1 MKKNKISKNW
11 LLKQNKDPFF
21 KQSKIQGFR
30 SRSAF
35 KLIEMNKKFKFLK
48 KNLSLLDLGS
58 CPGGWSQVARKEI
71 TKGKILAVDIKP
83 MEKIY
88 NVDFIKGDFCED
100 SIYEKIIFYF
110 NNKVDIVL
118 SDMAANTSGN
128 KALDSYKTG
137 KLCLNAMNL
146 SRKILSQDGVFLSK
160 LFMGS
165 IFEEIN
171 DEAIKNF
178 KKVIKYKP
186 LSSKKESKEIYI
198 FCKGILKIWYIDRS
212 YLIIMLWKISY

>member
-1 MKKNKISKNW
+1 LKKNKISKNW

-21 KQSKIQGFR
+21 TQAKIQGFR

-58 CPGGWSQVARKEI
+58 YPGGWSQVARKEI

-100 SIYEKIIFYF
+100 SICEKIIFYF

-118 SDMAANTSGN
+118 SDMAADTSGN
-128 KALDSYKTG
+128 KSLDSYKTG

-198 FCKGILKIWYIDRS
+198 FCKGILKI
-212 YLIIMLWKISY
+212 

>member
-11 LLKQNKDPFF
+11 LTKQKKDPFF
-21 KQSKIQGFR
+21 RKSKTQGYR

-35 KLIEMNKKFKFLK
+35 KLIEMNQKFKFMK

-71 TKGKILAVDIKP
+71 VNGKILAIDVKP
-83 MEKIY
+83 MEKID
-88 NVDFIKGDFCED
+88 NVDFINGDFSDVNVCN
-100 SIYEKIIFYF
+100 KIMLYF
-110 NNKVDIVL
+110 NNKVDVVL

-128 KALDSYKTG
+128 KTLDSYRTG
-137 KLCLNAMNL
+137 ELCINAMDL
-146 SRKILSQDGVFLSK
+146 AKKILVRDGVFLSK

-165 IFEEIN
+165 IFNEIN
-171 DEAIKNF
+171 EKAKNSF
-178 KKVIKYKP
+178 KNVVRYKP

-198 FCKGILKIWYIDRS
+198 FCKGVLKI
-212 YLIIMLWKISY
+212 